1 MKSFVSIYRVRCTKS
16 FLSQLPANIFI
27 FNLNLMVSDNRE
39 NSLISVQL
47 NLHWTIFRTVSS
59 LIAYVG
65 RVKTNEGCWGGGG
78 GGRGGWEVG
87 GGVGVHVHHVHHV
100 HMFISLRRQ
109 GNNQRGVLGWGAG
122 VVCGGGGARVVGGW
136 PPWRE
141 QKCQCRFFLK
151 CQCRFLTIYSYTTV

>member
-39 NSLISVQL
+39 SSLISSIKSTL
-47 NLHWTIFRTVSS
+47 NNISHSFIINS
-59 LIAYVG
+59 LRRQGKNQRGVLG
-65 RVKTNEGCWGGGG
+65 WGWGV
-78 GGRGGWEVG
+78 GRGGWGWGVG
-87 GGVGVHVHHVHHV
+87 GGVHVHHVHHV

-122 VVCGGGGARVVGGW
+122 VVWGGGGLGWWGVDPPGGSKSVNVG
-136 PPWRE
+136 
-141 QKCQCRFFLK
+141 FF
-151 CQCRFLTIYSYTTV
+151 